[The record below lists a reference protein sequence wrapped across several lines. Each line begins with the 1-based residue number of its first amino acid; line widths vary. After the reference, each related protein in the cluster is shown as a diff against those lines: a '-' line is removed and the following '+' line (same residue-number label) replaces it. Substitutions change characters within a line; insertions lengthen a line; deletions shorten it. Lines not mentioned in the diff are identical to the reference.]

1 MQRDKIILP
10 FFFVSTDFLGDS
22 EEGFFAALPNFM
34 RGSLSEL
41 SSVLRSV
48 TVTYRNIEPSI
59 PQRNQ
64 KNTADI
70 DDDIDTVTTCFLVVC
85 AISSGWRV
93 VYFLWF
99 LSRCRD
105 FQVYQ
110 RFVIWGDIWS
120 YKRRR
125 HKHNQF
131 CTFCTQSLLCSELI
145 VYFNGQHFGLS
156 FICYPHNFCPL
167 LI

>member
-1 MQRDKIILP
+1 MQRDEIILP

-22 EEGFFAALPNFM
+22 KEGFFAALPNFM

-70 DDDIDTVTTCFLVVC
+70 
-85 AISSGWRV
+85 
-93 VYFLWF
+93 
-99 LSRCRD
+99 
-105 FQVYQ
+105 
-110 RFVIWGDIWS
+110 
-120 YKRRR
+120 
-125 HKHNQF
+125 
-131 CTFCTQSLLCSELI
+131 
-145 VYFNGQHFGLS
+145 
-156 FICYPHNFCPL
+156 
-167 LI
+167 